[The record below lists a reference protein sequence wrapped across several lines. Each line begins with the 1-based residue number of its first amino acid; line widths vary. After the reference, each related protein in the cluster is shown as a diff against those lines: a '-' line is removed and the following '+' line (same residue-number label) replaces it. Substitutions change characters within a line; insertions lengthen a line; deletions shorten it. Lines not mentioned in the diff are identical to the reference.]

1 MSTNVIVQYRTTPEA
16 ADENARLVEAVYAA
30 LAELQP
36 AGFRYTTYRLDD
48 GTRFV
53 HVAEQDGPENPLA
66 TLPAVR
72 RLPTRDRVTL
82 CRATGAEQGRRR
94 GVVRL
99 VALTL
104 YFRPRRGLL

>member
-36 AGFRYTTYRLDD
+36 AGFRYTTYRLED

-53 HVAEQDGPENPLA
+53 HVAEQDGPDNPLA
-66 TLPAVR
+66 TLPAFADFQREIGARCVEA
-72 RLPTRDRVTL
+72 PAPSK
-82 CRATGAEQGRRR
+82 AT
-94 GVVRL
+94 VVGSFGWSR
-99 VALTL
+99 
-104 YFRPRRGLL
+104 

>member
-1 MSTNVIVQYRTTPEA
+1 MSANVIVQYRTTPEA

-66 TLPAVR
+66 TLPAFADFQREIGSRCVE
-72 RLPTRDRVTL
+72 PP
-82 CRATGAEQGRRR
+82 APSGA
-94 GVVRL
+94 VVVGSFGWAR
-99 VALTL
+99 
-104 YFRPRRGLL
+104 